1 MKANQEP
8 NFGGKEQVFAVR
20 EVAMRNA
27 ISLWSLLIAKSFS
40 FFVCFVLF
48 FRTSAAD
55 EFHYI
60 NSLVGDRPSGMGGA
74 YTAISTDPAGL
85 YYNPAGIAFAH
96 GQKFSINVNAYNI
109 STKTYQGALNKAT
122 GESENWTL
130 RSSQL
135 VPNFFGI
142 IYKLGNSNLG
152 FSYAVVDSF
161 LRDQDQIFYDI
172 RSAIPGTT
180 ITRYVINIDD
190 EDKVYNMGPSY
201 AVKLRED
208 FSFGITLYFHY
219 RSGKIIRN
227 HFINLSNGEFNWEN
241 YYLSW
246 TEYGIKP
253 IVGFL
258 WKPIDSISTGLSFS
272 RTFILDSER
281 KHQSTWRGPASLGFG
296 PNDVDFTM
304 IESYQKR
311 KLPYKT
317 SFGIAYSPSTSLL
330 LSVDMSHYTAVEDRK
345 SVFNGALG
353 VEYYV
358 TPSIALRVGGFT
370 DFANT
375 PKLKTGL
382 ADQPEHI
389 DIYGGTFSITYYRKD
404 SFFTFGAIYSYGSGK
419 AQVLPG
425 ATTQQDAK
433 INSVGLFIGTGSS
446 F

>member
-1 MKANQEP
+1 MFKKNADFRC
-8 NFGGKEQVFAVR
+8 NF
-20 EVAMRNA
+20 
-27 ISLWSLLIAKSFS
+27 LIAKVFS
-40 FFVCFVLF
+40 FFFVLLIG
-48 FRTSAAD
+48 TSVAD

-60 NSLVGDRPSGMGGA
+60 NSLIGDRPSGMGGA

-96 GQKFSINVNAYNI
+96 KQKFSISVNAYNI
-109 STKTYQGALNKAT
+109 STKTYKGALRKTT
-122 GESENWTL
+122 GESKDWTL

-135 VPNFFGI
+135 IPNFFGI

-161 LRDQDQIFYDI
+161 LRDQDQVFYDI
-172 RSAIPGTT
+172 RSAIPGIT

-190 EDKVYNMGPSY
+190 EDKVYNLGPSY
-201 AVKLRED
+201 AIKLKED

-253 IVGFL
+253 IVGFI
-258 WKPIDSISTGLSFS
+258 WKPTDDLSTGLSFS

-281 KHQSTWRGPASLGFG
+281 KYQSTWRGPSSFGFG
-296 PNDVDFTM
+296 PNDVDYRV
-304 IESYQKR
+304 IESDQKR
-311 KLPYKT
+311 KFPYNMK
-317 SFGIAYSPSTSLL
+317 FGIAYSPSTSLL
-330 LSVDMSHYTAVEDRK
+330 LSVDMSYYTAVEDRK
-345 SVFNGALG
+345 SVLNGAIG
-353 VEYYV
+353 AEYYP

-382 ADQPEHI
+382 TDQLEHI

-404 SFFTFGAIYSYGSGK
+404 SFFTIGAIYSYGFGK
-419 AQVLPG
+419 AQVIPG
-425 ATTQQDAK
+425 ATTQQDAR
-433 INSVGLFIGTGSS
+433 INSVSLFIGTGSS